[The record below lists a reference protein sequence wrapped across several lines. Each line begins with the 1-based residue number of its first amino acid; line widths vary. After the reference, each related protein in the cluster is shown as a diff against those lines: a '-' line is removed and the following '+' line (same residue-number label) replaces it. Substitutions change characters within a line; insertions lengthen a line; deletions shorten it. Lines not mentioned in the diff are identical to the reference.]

1 MSKDMEL
8 RVLNAKK
15 NVKDLNCIFGGN
27 VWKVTA
33 LFNSSILRHALEEIG
48 SF

>member
-15 NVKDLNCIFGGN
+15 NVKDLNCIFGGKY
-27 VWKVTA
+27 VVTA
-33 LFNSSILRHALEEIG
+33 SVAKKNMISS
-48 SF
+48 